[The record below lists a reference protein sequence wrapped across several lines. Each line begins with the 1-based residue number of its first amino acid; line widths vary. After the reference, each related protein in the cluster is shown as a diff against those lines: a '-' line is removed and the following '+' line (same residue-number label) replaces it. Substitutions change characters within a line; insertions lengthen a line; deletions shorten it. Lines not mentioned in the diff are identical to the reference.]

1 MAIGIREIV
10 VVAVGLL
17 IIAIVL
23 PLGLGYVAIA
33 GEYNVSWSGV
43 WNETAT
49 TLADV
54 VDPAIITLITI
65 LIPILAVIGIA
76 VSFVQAAR
84 A

>member
-1 MAIGIREIV
+1 MAIGIRDIV
-10 VVAVGLL
+10 MVAVGLL
-17 IIAIVL
+17 IIGIVL
-23 PLGLGYVAIA
+23 PLGLGYIAIA
-33 GEYNVSWSGV
+33 DEYVVSNVSGTV
-43 WNETAT
+43 R